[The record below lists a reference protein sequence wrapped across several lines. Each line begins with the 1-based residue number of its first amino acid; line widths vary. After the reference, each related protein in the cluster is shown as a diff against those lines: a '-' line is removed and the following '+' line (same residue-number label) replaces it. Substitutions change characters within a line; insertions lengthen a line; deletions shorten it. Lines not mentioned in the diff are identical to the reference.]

1 MRKHLKRN
9 VKGGMQGEVLTPEV
23 IAGGTYAAL
32 LYTIGELLSAAR
44 SSIARHINTTLV
56 RTYWSTGRHIVE
68 YEQNGAD
75 RAKYGANLMNDLVR
89 DLRARYG
96 RGFSKTNLI
105 YMRKFYLVFRKSQT
119 VSDLLSWSHY
129 MELLRITDKM
139 EMQFYCAECI
149 RSNWNVR
156 ELHRQI
162 ESALF
167 QRIALSRDRKG
178 VLELAR
184 KGNEI
189 RRPEDIYRDSYVLEF
204 SGIPA
209 KARYK
214 ESRLHNALVEHMKNF
229 MLELGKGFA
238 FVASQ
243 YRIPINSSKPCYV
256 DLVFYNYFLKCFVLI
271 DLKKSMVEHYDI
283 GQMNLYLNYFRAEEG
298 TPSDAAPIGIVLG
311 AEKDDL
317 IVEYATQGITNKLFV
332 SRYQLYLPDK
342 EQLRHELSCFMGNG
356 RRNCKIGDRKLL
368 K

>member
-1 MRKHLKRN
+1 MRKQQEKITKRN
-9 VKGGMQGEVLTPEV
+9 RHGEVLIPEV
-23 IAGGTYAAL
+23 VTGGTYAAL
-32 LYTIGELLSAAR
+32 LDAIGELLSKAR

-56 RTYWSTGRHIVE
+56 RTYWGTGRHIVE
-68 YEQNGAD
+68 YEQNGED
-75 RAKYGANLMNDLVR
+75 RAKYGASLINNLVH
-89 DLRARYG
+89 DLRTRYG

-129 MELLRITDKM
+129 MELLRITDKL

-184 KGNEI
+184 KGNDV

-209 KARYK
+209 RAKYK
-214 ESRLHNALVEHMKNF
+214 ESRLHNSLVEHMKNF

-243 YRIPINSSKPCYV
+243 YRIPINSSKPCHV

-342 EQLRHELSCFMGNG
+342 EQLRHELSCFIGNG
-356 RRNCKIGDRKLL
+356 GRCTKTDGRKLP

>member
-1 MRKHLKRN
+1 
-9 VKGGMQGEVLTPEV
+9 MQGEVLTPEV

-32 LYTIGELLSAAR
+32 LDTIGELLSTAR

-105 YMRKFYLVFRKSQT
+105 YMRRFYLVFRKSQT

-162 ESALF
+162 ESALY

-178 VLELAR
+178 A
-184 KGNEI
+184 
-189 RRPEDIYRDSYVLEF
+189 
-204 SGIPA
+204 
-209 KARYK
+209 
-214 ESRLHNALVEHMKNF
+214 
-229 MLELGKGFA
+229 LELGKGFA
-238 FVASQ
+238 FVANQ

-298 TPSDAAPIGIVLG
+298 TTSDAAPIGIVHG